1 MRINTGIENLD
12 EKIEGGI
19 PQFSSVLLVGPP
31 GSGKTTFCNQFIYKG
46 LEQNEAAIY
55 ILFNAPPDEVK
66 RSMEKFGW
74 HIEGKIIVF
83 IDVYSWQVGGIEK
96 DTYIINNPADL
107 NEFNIKISQ
116 AIKELQ
122 DKNLKRCCID
132 AISTL
137 YLYVPKD
144 LCAKFSSVLFAKL
157 KSSKLT
163 SLSTVEKDVIEAKD
177 MATLEALTDGT
188 IELGFDPMAY
198 TQRLMWIRRLKD
210 TKPPLEAIRFTIT
223 DKGLVV
229 EK

>member
-1 MRINTGIENLD
+1 MRVPTGIENLD
-12 EKIEGGI
+12 KKIEGGI
-19 PQFSSVLLVGPP
+19 PEFSSILLVGPP

-46 LEQNEAAIY
+46 LSQNEAAIY
-55 ILFNAPPDEVK
+55 ILFNAPPEEVK
-66 RSMEKFGW
+66 RSMERFGW

-116 AIKELQ
+116 AIKDLQ

-144 LCAKFSSVLFAKL
+144 LCTKFSSVLFAKL
-157 KSSKLT
+157 KSSKIT
-163 SLSTVEKDVIEAKD
+163 SISTVEKDVIEQKD
-177 MATLEALTDGT
+177 VVTLEALTDGT
-188 IELGFDPMAY
+188 IELGFDPTAY
-198 TQRLMWIRRLKD
+198 TQRVMWIRRLKD
-210 TKPPLEAIRFTIT
+210 TKLPTEALRFVIT
-223 DKGLVV
+223 DKGIVV